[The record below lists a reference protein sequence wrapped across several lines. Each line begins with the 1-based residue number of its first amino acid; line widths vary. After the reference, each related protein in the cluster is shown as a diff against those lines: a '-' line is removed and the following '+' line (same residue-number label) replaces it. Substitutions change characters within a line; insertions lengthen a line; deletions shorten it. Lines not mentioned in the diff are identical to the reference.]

1 MSSTFRAVLTTS
13 SSLGRECD
21 ISLCASRGWAYPEF
35 IMNLQDIPGS
45 LRDSFDQTASVLCGK
60 LRVRG
65 TRVSVEQI
73 LELVESG
80 ATPSEIVRSFPSL
93 TQQDVAAV
101 ERLAAHCAL
110 QVLQPA

>member
-1 MSSTFRAVLTTS
+1 MK
-13 SSLGRECD
+13 
-21 ISLCASRGWAYPEF
+21 
-35 IMNLQDIPGS
+35 LQDIPES
-45 LRDSFDQTASVLCGK
+45 LRESFDQTEGVLCGK

-93 TQQDVAAV
+93 TEQDIAVV

-110 QVLQPA
+110 HVLQPA